1 MKRLRTKDV
10 ALIGL
15 FAALIAIC
23 AWISIP
29 VGPVPVTL
37 QTFAI
42 FLAAALLGYK
52 RGTLAVGVYI
62 LLGVVGLPVFS
73 GFKSLNPLTF
83 GYVLGFLPLGM
94 LTAAAERVF
103 PGKKLAL
110 PLGMIAGLAACYLI
124 GTVWFYYVMHF
135 RGTEYSFGK
144 ILSLCVTPFVVPDLI
159 KMGLA
164 YFLAQKLARYI
175 K

>member
-1 MKRLRTKDV
+1 MKSLRTKDV

-62 LLGVVGLPVFS
+62 LLGVGGLDR
-73 GFKSLNPLTF
+73 KS
-83 GYVLGFLPLGM
+83 
-94 LTAAAERVF
+94 
-103 PGKKLAL
+103 
-110 PLGMIAGLAACYLI
+110 
-124 GTVWFYYVMHF
+124 
-135 RGTEYSFGK
+135 
-144 ILSLCVTPFVVPDLI
+144 VV
-159 KMGLA
+159 
-164 YFLAQKLARYI
+164 
-175 K
+175 